1 MATISRLRIRKMA
14 QGRRLRN
21 HKWRCDIKKSIP
33 CSLGVMGYPSGF
45 AHEFQRGNDQ
55 LDAAR
60 LPVDGNDLAGHNK
73 GALLGGLV
81 RNPPG
86 IGINAVHGY
95 DALHQS
101 RTVPQHEKQQM
112 LRAALIVQAALE
124 YNLLPLV
131 RSQFLNGYM
140 PEPGIGVGHQRK
152 CLGGEPTAPVN
163 DDTASI
169 ASWGVIARPGHW
181 NAVTRNY
188 QTR

>member
-1 MATISRLRIRKMA
+1 MLL
-14 QGRRLRN
+14 GRN
-21 HKWRCDIKKSIP
+21 GIP
-33 CSLGVMGYPSGF
+33 LGF

-55 LDAAR
+55 FDAAR
-60 LPVDGNDLAGHNK
+60 LPLVGNDLAGHNK

-81 RNPPG
+81 RNPPS

-112 LRAALIVQAALE
+112 LRAALVVQPALK

-140 PEPGIGVGHQRK
+140 PEPGVGVGHQRK
-152 CLGGEPTAPVN
+152 CLGSGPAALVN
-163 DDTASI
+163 DDTAPI
-169 ASWGVIARPGHW
+169 ASWGAIARPGHW

-188 QTR
+188 RTR